1 MHNTQWRV
9 IGASVQGVTH
19 RKQDIPCQDAH
30 ASRVSPSGH
39 LCIAVADGA
48 GSAQNAYLGAQC
60 AVEHAVTT
68 VYEQCA
74 WEHYETFDA
83 DYWHI
88 AMREAFEAARQALEY
103 LSVEENIP
111 MRSLA
116 TTLTCVVATH
126 ELLVV
131 GQIGDGVVVAETP
144 TGELTTILR
153 PQRGEYANETYFL
166 VLPDALNHID
176 VQVQPIC
183 VQALA
188 VMTDGLLRLAMQ
200 LADYQPSPRF
210 FKPLLA
216 FVSEAQEET
225 QAQHDLAAFLDS
237 ERVCNRTD
245 DDKTLVLAVQQ
256 K

>member
-1 MHNTQWRV
+1 MHHSQWRV
-9 IGASVQGVTH
+9 IGASVQGLTH
-19 RKQDIPCQDAH
+19 RNQDTPCQDAH
-30 ASRVSPSGH
+30 ESRVSPSGH

-48 GSAQNAYLGAQC
+48 GSAQNAHLGAQC

-68 VYEQCA
+68 LYEHCE

-83 DYWHI
+83 DYWYQT
-88 AMREAFEAARQALEY
+88 MREAFEAARQALEY
-103 LSVEENIP
+103 LCIEENLSL
-111 MRSLA
+111 RSLA
-116 TTLTCVVATH
+116 TTLTCVVAKP
-126 ELLVV
+126 ELVVV

-144 TGELTTILR
+144 TGELTTMLR

-166 VLPDALNHID
+166 VLPNALSHIE
-176 VQVQPIC
+176 VHVQPIR

-216 FVSEAQEET
+216 FASEAKEES
-225 QAQHDLAAFLDS
+225 QAQDDLAAFLDS

-245 DDKTLVLAVQQ
+245 DDKTLVLAVHTM
-256 K
+256 